1 MKKQRSTSMAQ
12 SAKDIRINELLDAN
26 SQLNTTVK
34 HLVDALTQKDK
45 ALADM
50 QTRLDEMTEELKLL
64 RKKLFGSS
72 TDLTKVPSP

>member
-1 MKKQRSTSMAQ
+1 MAQ

-50 QTRLDEMTEELKLL
+50 QTRLDEMTEELKLNIL
-64 RKKLFGSS
+64 KFRAIQNPRRQNLH
-72 TDLTKVPSP
+72 

>member
-1 MKKQRSTSMAQ
+1 MAQ

-26 SQLNTTVK
+26 SQLNATVK
-34 HLVDALTQKDK
+34 QLIDALAQKDK

-64 RKKLFGSS
+64 RKKLFGSW
-72 TDLTKVPSP
+72 

>member
-1 MKKQRSTSMAQ
+1 MAQ

-26 SQLNTTVK
+26 SQLNTTVN
-34 HLVDALTQKDK
+34 HLIDALTQKDK

-64 RKKLFGSS
+64 RTPIVTSS
-72 TDLTKVPSP
+72 

>member
-1 MKKQRSTSMAQ
+1 MAQ

-50 QTRLDEMTEELKLL
+50 QARLDEMTEELKLL
-64 RKKLFGSS
+64 RNKPIIIQYRYSS
-72 TDLTKVPSP
+72 VHQRNTCQILM